1 MTSESRFGWHRY
13 RNETVRPLYRGTVAD
28 VLHNGPAFRG
38 QRQAVRPGTETTLG
52 ILGEVWTAIS
62 ENPDRFTGALETHLR
77 LSGTAML
84 LALLIF
90 VPLGVLVNKTRFVG
104 PGVLG
109 VVSAARVVPSLA
121 IVFLG
126 YSVIGTGYQTA
137 LVALVILAGPP
148 LVINTDAG
156 LRSVSASVREN
167 AAGLG
172 MTPIQAFFRV
182 EIPLA
187 LPVIIGG
194 IRSAAIEIIAS
205 AAIAAFI
212 GVRTLGLF
220 LTSGISTLNNVE
232 LLTGA
237 IPIAILALLTEVILA
252 TIQRAVS
259 PPDPSG
265 RARRS
270 WRVWP
275 FRAAPAPGR

>member
-1 MTSESRFGWHRY
+1 M
-13 RNETVRPLYRGTVAD
+13 
-28 VLHNGPAFRG
+28 
-38 QRQAVRPGTETTLG
+38 G
-52 ILGEVWTAIS
+52 ILGDVWTAIQD
-62 ENPDRFTGALETHLR
+62 NPDRFTGALETHLR
-77 LSGTAML
+77 LSGTALL
-84 LALLIF
+84 LALVIF
-90 VPLGVLVNKTRFVG
+90 IPLGVLVNKTRIVG
-104 PGVLG
+104 PGILG
-109 VVSAARVVPSLA
+109 VVSAARVIPSLA

-137 LVALVILAGPP
+137 LIALVVLAGPP

-156 LRSVSASVREN
+156 LRSVSTSVREN

-220 LTSGISTLNNVE
+220 LTSGISTLNDVE

-237 IPIAILALLTEVILA
+237 IPIAILALLTELILA
-252 TIQRAVS
+252 GVQRAVS
-259 PPDPSG
+259 PPGEPG
-265 RARRS
+265 RTARRARLR
-270 WRVWP
+270 P
-275 FRAAPAPGR
+275 FRALPSPGR